1 MRATTVRLRLTL
13 WYTALLTVFVA
24 AFAVLVYGA
33 VDRQLAGDLDH
44 AVELRAVEVA
54 QAVATT
60 TPGHARGAVEP
71 LRVPSSSALADQ
83 PHYVQVVSRR
93 GTVLLSSP
101 TLAEPLPV
109 SDEARQIMLDGQV
122 TRDILTLPGEERLA
136 LYGAPLM
143 RDETVV
149 GVVLVAVPLWP
160 IEQTL
165 ERLQL
170 VLGSAVLGSVFLASG
185 VGWLLASA
193 AMRPVDRITALA
205 RSIGRSGDLSGRVP
219 APHGSDELGRLS
231 VAFNELLERLD
242 TAMAQQRRFLD
253 DASHE
258 LRTPLT
264 TIRASASALLRGKD
278 DLTPQPLRGANI
290 GCADVPLRR
299 GEGEPKEQELR
310 AIARESERMGRLVT
324 DLLAL
329 ARADAGQ
336 VLARRPMMLDAL
348 LVDVYQ
354 QARHQALDVRLTIG
368 DLEQVEILGDPD
380 RLKQLLFNLV
390 DNACRYTPA
399 GGTVTLAL
407 SEQDGTASLSVRD
420 TGPGI
425 PSDELPRIFERF
437 YRADHA
443 RSREVGGT
451 GLGLAISQ
459 VIAEAH
465 GGRIAV
471 DSRVGEGSTFTVYLP
486 ARTPTASAG
495 RTSQSGVLTTL

>member
-1 MRATTVRLRLTL
+1 VTVRLRLTL

-24 AFAVLVYGA
+24 AFAVLVYVA

-44 AVELRAVEVA
+44 AVELRAVEVG
-54 QAVATT
+54 QAIASTAA
-60 TPGHARGAVEP
+60 GRIQGSIEP
-71 LRVPSSSALADQ
+71 PRVPTSSMLADQ

-101 TLAEPLPV
+101 ARPEPLPV

-122 TRDILTLPGEERLA
+122 TRDVLTLPGDERLA
-136 LYGAPLM
+136 LYGAPLL
-143 RDETVV
+143 RDDRVV
-149 GVVLVAVPLWP
+149 AVILVAAPLWP

-165 ERLQL
+165 ARLQMIL
-170 VLGSAVLGSVFLASG
+170 VSAVLGSVFLAG
-185 VGWLLASA
+185 GIGWLLASA
-193 AMRPVDRITALA
+193 AMRPVDQITALA
-205 RSIGRSGDLSGRVP
+205 RSIGRSGDLSGRLP
-219 APHGSDELGRLS
+219 PPHRSDELGRLS
-231 VAFNELLERLD
+231 VAFNELLAQLD
-242 TAMAQQRRFLD
+242 EALARQRRFLD

-264 TIRASASALLRGKD
+264 TIRASASALLRNGP
-278 DLTPQPLRGANI
+278 TPQP
-290 GCADVPLRR
+290 PLHCDGG
-299 GEGEPKEQELR
+299 GEDAEQELQ

-336 VLARRPMMLDAL
+336 LLARRPMMLDAL

-354 QARHQALDVRLTIG
+354 QARVQAPHVRLSIG
-368 DLEQVEILGDPD
+368 ELEQVEVLGDPD

-390 DNACRYTPA
+390 DNACRYTPS
-399 GGTVTLAL
+399 GGTVTLGL
-407 SEQDGTASLSVRD
+407 VEHEGVASLSVRD

-425 PSDELPRIFERF
+425 SPDEVPRIFERF
-437 YRADHA
+437 YRSDHA
-443 RSREVGGT
+443 RSRAAGGT

-465 GGRIAV
+465 AGRIEV
-471 DSRVGEGSTFTVYLP
+471 ESRIGEGSTFTVHLP
-486 ARTPTASAG
+486 TGPLAPSSAAPQAR
-495 RTSQSGVLTTL
+495 SGVLTSF

>member
-1 MRATTVRLRLTL
+1 MTVRVRLTL

-24 AFAVLVYGA
+24 AFAALVYLA

-44 AVELRAVEVA
+44 AVELRAVEVTQAIASA
-54 QAVATT
+54 QAGRSGGSA
-60 TPGHARGAVEP
+60 EP
-71 LRVPSSSALADQ
+71 LHIPTSSTLTDQ

-93 GTVLLSSP
+93 GTVLVSSP
-101 TLAEPLPV
+101 ALPEPLPIT
-109 SDEARQIMLDGQV
+109 DEARQIMLDGQV
-122 TRDILTLPGEERLA
+122 TRDVLTLADDQRLA
-136 LYGAPLM
+136 LYGAPLL

-149 GVVLVAVPLWP
+149 GVILVAAPLWP

-165 ERLQL
+165 AHLRVML
-170 VLGSAVLGSVFLASG
+170 VSAVLGSVFLAG
-185 VGWLLASA
+185 GIGWLLASA
-193 AMRPVDRITALA
+193 AMRPVDQITAVA
-205 RSIGRSGDLSGRVP
+205 RAISRSGDLSGRLP
-219 APHGSDELGRLS
+219 PPRRRDELGRLA

-242 TAMAQQRRFLD
+242 RAMAQQRQFLD

-264 TIRASASALLRGKD
+264 TIRASASALLRESGPP
-278 DLTPQPLRGANI
+278 TPQPPPR
-290 GCADVPLRR
+290 CD
-299 GEGEPKEQELR
+299 GEGEQDAPGLPLSAAAGRGLGGGAFPRQQELR

-336 VLARRPMMLDAL
+336 LLARRPLMLDAL

-354 QARHQALDVRLTIG
+354 QARRQAPHVRLTIG
-368 DLEQVEILGDPD
+368 ELEQVEVHGDPD

-390 DNACRYTPA
+390 DNASRYTPT

-407 SEQDGTASLSVRD
+407 VAHDGIAALSVHD

-425 PSDELPRIFERF
+425 PPEALPHIFERF

-465 GGRIAV
+465 GGRIEV
-471 DSRVGEGSTFTVYLP
+471 ESRVGAGSTFTVRLP
-486 ARTPTASAG
+486 TGAAAPT
-495 RTSQSGVLTTL
+495 VLTVL

>member
-24 AFAVLVYGA
+24 GFAVLVYGA

-71 LRVPSSSALADQ
+71 LRVPTSSALADQ

-143 RDETVV
+143 RDEMVV

-264 TIRASASALLRGKD
+264 TIRASASALLRGGS
-278 DLTPQPLRGANI
+278 LTPQP
-290 GCADVPLRR
+290 PLPAA
-299 GEGEPKEQELR
+299 GEGELR

-336 VLARRPMMLDAL
+336 LLARRPMMLDAL

-354 QARHQALDVRLTIG
+354 QARHQAPDVRLTIG

-465 GGRIAV
+465 GGWIAV

-486 ARTPTASAG
+486 TRTLMASAG

>member
-71 LRVPSSSALADQ
+71 LRVPTGSALADQ

-136 LYGAPLM
+136 FYGAPLM
-143 RDETVV
+143 REETVV

-264 TIRASASALLRGKD
+264 TIRASASALLRGGS
-278 DLTPQPLRGANI
+278 LTPQPPPLRGANI
-290 GCADVPLRR
+290 GCADVPAA
-299 GEGEPKEQELR
+299 GEGELR

-336 VLARRPMMLDAL
+336 LLARRPMMLDAL

-354 QARHQALDVRLTIG
+354 QARHQAPDVRLTIG

-486 ARTPTASAG
+486 TRTLMASAG